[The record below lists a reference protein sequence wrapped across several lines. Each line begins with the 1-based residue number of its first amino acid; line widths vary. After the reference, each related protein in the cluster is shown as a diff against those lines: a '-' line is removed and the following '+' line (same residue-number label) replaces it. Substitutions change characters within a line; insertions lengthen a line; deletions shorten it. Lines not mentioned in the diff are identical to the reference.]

1 MRHGDLTPIVL
12 AGAFVFSAG
21 CGPEDSGSLAV
32 GSVSPNA
39 RLEIATMLRDDLAA
53 ERHPAD
59 GGGRAWIE
67 EGPLEVPAG
76 SRQRWRL
83 IYEAGPLGIAEGGML
98 FFQAPPF
105 WGWSTP
111 QTVSPG
117 FDGYTTISVSSPD
130 VHLEPENF
138 GQQLLGIRV
147 GGRALLAGE
156 RVTLDYGA
164 GPARA
169 RADRYA
175 ESESRFWFAV
185 DGDGDGIRRLI
196 ADPPQIAITAGP
208 PERLHLTLTSSAA
221 PGDSVRLTLAV
232 LDAAGN
238 AGTDFT
244 GEIRIRLDGP
254 AGLTLPRSLRLDAG
268 DRGRREVRLRPTS
281 EGVFRVTADGGGRL
295 TATSNP
301 LRVARDQ
308 QTILWADLHGHSGL
322 TDGTGSPADYL
333 TYAREIAALDVVAL
347 TDHDHWGLRPLS
359 RHDELWEEIR
369 RETERFHRPGVFVT
383 LLGYEWTSWIHG
395 HRHVLYFDDRGEV
408 LSAVDPAYESPD
420 ALWAALRGQPALT
433 FAHHSAGQPVAT
445 NWDYPPDPELE
456 PVTEITS
463 VHGSSEA
470 ADSPRPVAGAIAGNF
485 VRDALDRGY
494 RLGFIGSGDSHDGHP
509 GLAHLGSPNGGLA
522 ALVGAEPT
530 RESVL
535 ETLRARRVYATNGPR
550 ILLEVSFDGAPVG
563 STLPAVAS
571 GELRVWAAGTA
582 AIERVDVVRSG
593 QVVESV
599 PGGRLETEVVR
610 EIGGLRGGEYLYV
623 RVVQIDGGAA
633 WSSPFFFE

>member
-1 MRHGDLTPIVL
+1 
-12 AGAFVFSAG
+12 
-21 CGPEDSGSLAV
+21 
-32 GSVSPNA
+32 
-39 RLEIATMLRDDLAA
+39 MLRDDLTA

-67 EGPLEVPAG
+67 EGPLEVRAG
-76 SRQRWRL
+76 SRQRWTL
-83 IYEAGPLGIAEGGML
+83 VYEAGPLGIAEGGML

-111 QTVSPG
+111 QTVSRG
-117 FDGYTTISVSSPD
+117 SDGYTTISVSSPD

-169 RADRYA
+169 RVDRYA

-196 ADPPQIAITAGP
+196 ADPPQIAIAAGP
-208 PERLHLTLTSSAA
+208 PERLHLALTSGAA
-221 PGDSVRLTLAV
+221 PGGTVRLTLAV

-238 AGTDFT
+238 AGVDFT
-244 GEIRIRLDGP
+244 GEIRLDGP
-254 AGLTLPRSLRLDAG
+254 AGLELPPSIRLDAG
-268 DRGRREVRLRPTS
+268 DRGRQEVRLRLTG

-301 LRVARDQ
+301 LRVARNQ
-308 QTILWADLHGHSGL
+308 QTVLWADLHGHSGL
-322 TDGTGSPADYL
+322 TDGTGTPADYL

-369 RETERFHRPGVFVT
+369 RETERFHQPGVFVT

-420 ALWAALRGQPALT
+420 ALWAALRGRPALT

-470 ADSPRPVAGAIAGNF
+470 ADSPRPVAGAIDGNF

-509 GLAHLGSPNGGLA
+509 GLAHLASPNGGLA

-530 RESVL
+530 REAVL

-550 ILLEVSFDGAPVG
+550 ILLEVGFDGASVG
-563 STLPAVAS
+563 STLPATAS

-593 QVVESV
+593 RVVESV
-599 PGGRLETEVVR
+599 PGGGLETEVVR
-610 EIGGLRGGEYLYV
+610 EIGGLRHGEYLYV